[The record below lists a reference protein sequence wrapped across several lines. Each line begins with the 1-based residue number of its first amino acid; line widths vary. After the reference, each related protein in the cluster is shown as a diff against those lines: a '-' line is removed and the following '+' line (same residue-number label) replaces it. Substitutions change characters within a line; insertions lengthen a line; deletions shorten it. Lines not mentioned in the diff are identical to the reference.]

1 MKGVIFD
8 LDGTMVDNMMV
19 HHRAWQRKLKE
30 LGLDLTLEEVREQI
44 HGINEEILKRLFGER
59 FTDEQ
64 RSQYATEKE
73 EEYRRIYKSGL
84 KLIDGLPEFLI
95 DLKRNN
101 IPMAIASAA
110 PAENVDFVL
119 DNLNLRDYF
128 SAVFHA
134 GDVSKGKPDPEIF
147 LRAAAGLN
155 LAPAQC
161 LVFEDS
167 PTGAEAA
174 KRAGIPLVIITTTH
188 PEAEFNKFP
197 NVIKFI
203 RNFKDISL
211 VSATNK
217 LI

>member
-1 MKGVIFD
+1 M
-8 LDGTMVDNMMV
+8 DGTMVDNMMV

-147 LRAAAGLN
+147 LRAASGLN
-155 LAPAQC
+155 LGPAEC

-188 PEAEFNKFP
+188 PESEFTKFP
-197 NVIKFI
+197 NVIRFI
-203 RNFKDISL
+203 KDFKDIGLAQLPIS
-211 VSATNK
+211 
-217 LI
+217 